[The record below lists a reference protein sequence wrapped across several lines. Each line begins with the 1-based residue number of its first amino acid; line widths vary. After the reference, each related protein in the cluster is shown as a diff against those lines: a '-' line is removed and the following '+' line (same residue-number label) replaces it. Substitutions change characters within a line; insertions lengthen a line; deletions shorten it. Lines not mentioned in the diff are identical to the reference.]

1 VTWTPH
7 YENIELH
14 RVPKLNSLNTHSS
27 TTPLYQRP
35 QVSQLSKMAQGSLKR
50 KAPSKPSSGGKA
62 SKQSVPLSL
71 PSATPPPFPFS
82 SLPFPLTHHNFLLL
96 TPHASQFTTHRP
108 QKADLDQLLCR
119 HKVLAPKKGARAI
132 APKKRVR
139 KAQEAKDREIRK
151 RLTEGT
157 ERMLAEKA
165 GRLEMLGGAE
175 NRRGKERL
183 REKGKGGREGS
194 GKVKVKKS

>member
-1 VTWTPH
+1 
-7 YENIELH
+7 
-14 RVPKLNSLNTHSS
+14 
-27 TTPLYQRP
+27 
-35 QVSQLSKMAQGSLKR
+35 
-50 KAPSKPSSGGKA
+50 
-62 SKQSVPLSL
+62 
-71 PSATPPPFPFS
+71 
-82 SLPFPLTHHNFLLL
+82 
-96 TPHASQFTTHRP
+96 
-108 QKADLDQLLCR
+108 
-119 HKVLAPKKGARAI
+119 VLAPKKGARAI